1 MPIQCI
7 FPQVDR
13 IKYIMPRPNLLDL
26 NRKWWILLKEFQIIY
41 IAQRDISSQALIDHP
56 ILTYW
61 ELYKDFSNKGV
72 FLVENQYPWRIFVDE
87 TSHQEG
93 ASVRIIFV
101 TPHPPL
107 FLYSYR
113 KLDEQCS

>member
-1 MPIQCI
+1 MHLI
-7 FPQVDR
+7 PQVDC

-26 NRKWWILLKEFQIIY
+26 NKKWWILWKEFQIIY

-93 ASVRIIFV
+93 ASVRITWVRNGYGCNEYITSSV
-101 TPHPPL
+101 
-107 FLYSYR
+107 
-113 KLDEQCS
+113 